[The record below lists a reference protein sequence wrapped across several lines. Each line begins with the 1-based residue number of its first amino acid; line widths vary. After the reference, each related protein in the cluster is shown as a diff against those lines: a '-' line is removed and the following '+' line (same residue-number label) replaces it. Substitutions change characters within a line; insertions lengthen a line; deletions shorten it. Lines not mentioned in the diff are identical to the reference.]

1 MYAAEDEISIYDG
14 APIEGLIS
22 PDEDKPEERDV
33 HNSYDAVNAQVRA
46 KDDNYIFYD
55 TWQETAH
62 AVDGKVSHTHRKYS
76 QQDALYFDD
85 PSANHKSEGWQIIP
99 DSHQVRTSKDGLVQ
113 ETDYN
118 IVSPSDEGGP
128 LQGDLRKWV
137 KERISWHTGSNK
149 LLHLRSWWS
158 ILNSGVNVPKHTH
171 TYQTKKKTI
180 SGIVWTKGDICPLY
194 VKTPGAEVDQ
204 INNVPGRCVLFSA
217 QTEHWTEPYP
227 HKTTRAG
234 ISFDFLIQDQE
245 CCDCVEDQ
253 FCFRCVHLTKN
264 LRKVG
269 INTIYSGGST
279 TIKYEVGD
287 AIVKNPLI
295 NILPKSYK

>member
-1 MYAAEDEISIYDG
+1 MVADEIVIYDG
-14 APIEGLIS
+14 APIQGVKS
-22 PDEDKPEERDV
+22 PDEDKPENRDV
-33 HNSYDAVNAQVRA
+33 HNSYDAINAQVRA
-46 KDDNYIFYD
+46 KDEHYIFYD

-99 DSHQVRTSKDGLVQ
+99 DHHQVRSEKNGVVQ
-113 ETDYN
+113 ETNYD

-128 LQGDLRKWV
+128 LQGELRKWV
-137 KERISWHTGSNK
+137 EERIAWHTGSK
-149 LLHLRSWWS
+149 ELLHLRSWWS

-227 HKTTRAG
+227 HSATRAG
-234 ISFDFLIQDQE
+234 ISFDFLIKDQA
-245 CCDCVEDQ
+245 CCSCVGEQ

-264 LRKVG
+264 LIKVG

-279 TIKYEVGD
+279 TIKYDMGD

-295 NILPKSYK
+295 NILPKTYK

>member
-1 MYAAEDEISIYDG
+1 MVSTMVADEIVIYDG
-14 APIEGLIS
+14 APIQGVKS
-22 PDEDKPEERDV
+22 PDEDKPENRDV
-33 HNSYDAVNAQVRA
+33 HNSYDAINAQVR
-46 KDDNYIFYD
+46 
-55 TWQETAH
+55 

-99 DSHQVRTSKDGLVQ
+99 DEHQVRTSKDGLVQ

-118 IVSPSDEGGP
+118 IVAPSDEGGP
-128 LQGDLRKWV
+128 LQGELRKWV
-137 KERISWHTGSNK
+137 EERISWHTGSNK

-171 TYQTKKKTI
+171 TYQTKKRTI

-204 INNVPGRCVLFSA
+204 INNVPGRCVLFSP
-217 QTEHWTEPYP
+217 QTEHWTDIYP
-227 HKTTRAG
+227 HSATRAG

-245 CCDCVEDQ
+245 CCDCVDEQ

-264 LRKVG
+264 LIKVG

-279 TIKYEVGD
+279 TIKYDVGD

>member
-33 HNSYDAVNAQVRA
+33 HNSYDAVNAQVR
-46 KDDNYIFYD
+46 
-55 TWQETAH
+55 
-62 AVDGKVSHTHRKYS
+62 HTHRKYS
-76 QQDALYFDD
+76 QQEALYFDD

-128 LQGDLRKWV
+128 LQGDLREWV

-158 ILNSGVNVPKHTH
+158 ILNSGVNL
-171 TYQTKKKTI
+171 
-180 SGIVWTKGDICPLY
+180 WTKGDICPLF
-194 VKTPGAEVDQ
+194 VKSPGSEINQ
-204 INNVPGRCVLFSA
+204 INNVPGRCVVFSS